1 MKKILSILLAM
12 VMLISCCSVAFVT
25 FAAAASPQEVVD
37 QINEQ
42 TAYIANP
49 DNGDG
54 TTHNLPGYLFQR
66 SLNTNVIFSDGNV
79 SNINA
84 VMDACYPE
92 YSGEP
97 YHNSDGSY
105 NYNKILENLVDLTAV
120 YTQVKKNSDASLT
133 IGRDALKALTLDAED
148 VVSATKLGSVY
159 TLKYA
164 DIDLAADEKV
174 EDSVLADISANYPRA
189 TGLDNVIINSAA
201 SHNTALTIDNFTLTI
216 TNLQVK
222 VTFNTEGRI
231 TNLTYSYRLNGR
243 ASITY
248 INPTPFDAVFSLT
261 ETTSYSSFAYFNEAS
276 DFDYAKLAEMV
287 NAGTANIVD
296 TKAGYDYAR
305 LSNFEGGEDED
316 GNKIDYIFTLN
327 TVGLLSSNTVL
338 STALGAIL
346 GVVDNIEIRVD
357 ENLGTDI
364 RANKWVCK
372 NSTTEGST
380 DICTSAHPH
389 QIWKCTCKDVAGC
402 CTCCP
407 TGTGCTSTHPCD
419 KDGACRS
426 VDCQC
431 GYIDDPDCKYVVNTQ
446 AEIESLDSSLSG
458 VFQTLGSKLASSMGT
473 AAKEQLAIGATSANI
488 PVATAATDKLDER
501 YAVKATELDVFDIQ
515 EAAFDSESGT
525 ITFTLENQSDDNG
538 YEGLSHLTND
548 YVTNEEFVNA
558 LNVSLANSA
567 SSLTDALKI
576 TLLNSELMYTNVTC
590 TVKFVDA
597 SADNM
602 YGTGEIER
610 INISY
615 DATAMSAQSKTDS
628 DGNTYSDP
636 VIMYMFGA
644 HMDSTAKNIKYAN
657 YEKGDVDMSTKVSL
671 VDAKLTLRYLV
682 DLETLND
689 YQKYLADMNDDG
701 TVSIVDAKAILE
713 KIANQPV

>member
-12 VMLISCCSVAFVT
+12 AMLISCCSVAFVT

-66 SLNTNVIFSDGNV
+66 NLNTNVIFSDSNV

-92 YSGEP
+92 YSAEP
-97 YHNSDGSY
+97 YHNTDGSY
-105 NYNKILENLVDLTAV
+105 NYNKILENLVDLTTV
-120 YTQVKKNSDASLT
+120 YSQVKKNSDASLT

-305 LSNFEGGEDED
+305 LSNYNKLEDEN
-316 GNKIDYIFTLN
+316 GSQVDYMFALN
-327 TVGLLSSNTVL
+327 TSELLTSNTIL

-346 GVVDNIEIRVD
+346 GVVDKIEIRVD

-372 NSTTEGST
+372 NSDSENGE
-380 DICTSAHPH
+380 DVCTSSNPH
-389 QIWKCTCKDVAGC
+389 QVWNCTCKDVAGC

-419 KDGACRS
+419 QGGACRS
-426 VDCQC
+426 VDCTC
-431 GYIDDPDCKYVVNTQ
+431 GYINDPNCGYKKTSQD
-446 AEIESLDSSLSG
+446 ELESMDATLAT
-458 VFQTLGSKLASSMGT
+458 VFQTLGSALSSSMGT
-473 AAKEQLAIGATSANI
+473 AAKEQFALGATSANI
-488 PVATAATDKLDER
+488 PVAKTATDKLDAR
-501 YAVKATELDVFDIQ
+501 YAVKATELDVFDINS
-515 EAAFDSESGT
+515 ASFDPESGV
-525 ITFTLENQSDDNG
+525 ITFTLDEQSEDND
-538 YEGLSHLTND
+538 YRGLSHLTND

-567 SSLTDALKI
+567 STLTDALKI
-576 TLLNSELMYTNVTC
+576 TLLNSKLMYTDVTC

-597 SADNM
+597 TADNM

-610 INISY
+610 INLSY
-615 DATAMSAQSKTDS
+615 DSTAMSIESQGEDFSE
-628 DGNTYSDP
+628 P
-636 VIMYMFGA
+636 VITYVFSN

-713 KIANQPV
+713 KIASQPV